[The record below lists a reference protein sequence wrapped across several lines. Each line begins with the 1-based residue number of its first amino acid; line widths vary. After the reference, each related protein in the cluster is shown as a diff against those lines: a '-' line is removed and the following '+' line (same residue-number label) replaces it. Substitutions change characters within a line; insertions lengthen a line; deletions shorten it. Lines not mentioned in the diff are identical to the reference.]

1 VDIELSQLHHALV
14 LLGQQPAL
22 VEAISAVVT
31 RRVAALAGLTRGYS
45 YKGHPAAVPVFENAT
60 AGVVAVTQRLAFHRP
75 LRAKIL
81 IYLHRMVGCLGPR
94 VLSLAHQVLPTL
106 LAQADAGDADDV
118 VQVLNQL
125 MVEYQSECLPLVQD
139 LLGVVADKYTALSAA
154 IEQTST
160 AQVPASAAGDGAIQ
174 APHLHTER
182 LNLHRQYLLF
192 IQHVAMHGCSPALYS
207 SAHLPRLENIL
218 FGVVLPAISGG
229 AVSTDPSREHSS
241 NAVKVNPNHMG
252 NTDTQDSVPVRK
264 GALCILTAL
273 VNAWLLPPSA
283 PVSPANAA
291 VLANPPPAEV
301 VAALRSY
308 VLDQALPRALYSVS
322 AWCTTNNNNNSR
334 SINTASGVRAQ
345 LNVKDAAAQS
355 VLVELAAL
363 LRATHASLSQEASG
377 NGSNHSAAYF
387 MKTLSGLGWPEHR
400 TQQFLQHLAAP
411 TPLGTFRD
419 AFKLFIRECS
429 N

>member
-94 VLSLAHQVLPTL
+94 VVSLAHQVLPTL
-106 LAQADAGDADDV
+106 LGQADASDADDV

-125 MVEYQSECLPLVQD
+125 MVEYQSECLLLVQD

-160 AQVPASAAGDGAIQ
+160 AQLPASATADGAIQ

-229 AVSTDPSREHSS
+229 AVSSDPSREHSS
-241 NAVKVNPNHMG
+241 SSAVKVNPNHMG

-273 VNAWLLPPSA
+273 VSAWLLPPSA

-291 VLANPPPAEV
+291 VLANPPPPEV

-308 VLDQALPRALYSVS
+308 VLDHALPRALYSVS
-322 AWCTTNNNNNSR
+322 AWCTNNNNIN

-363 LRATHASLSQEASG
+363 LRATLASLSQEAPG
-377 NGSNHSAAYF
+377 NGNSHSAAYF
-387 MKTLSGLGWPEHR
+387 METLSALGWPEHR